1 MAFPLREKKVP
12 KEEIEAKVMEMLALV
27 ALKGFEHRS
36 VTRLSGGQQQRVAI
50 ARALIAHPQVLLL
63 DEPLGALD
71 LKLRKDMQVELKKIQ
86 KQTGITFVFVTHD
99 QEEALSMSDTVVVM
113 SEGKIHQIGT
123 PVDIYNEPQNA
134 FVADFIGES
143 NILDGVMLED
153 YKVTFSGQTFQCL
166 DKDFAKNEAVDVV
179 VRPEDVDI
187 VPLEK
192 GQLTGVVT
200 SVTFMGVHYEII
212 VDVGGFKWMIQ
223 TTDFVDVDEHIGI
236 ELEPDAIHIMKKSE
250 YSGPVRR
257 LLLLLQRAGRAV
269 RGQRG
274 GRRMKENVTR
284 DQRRVLRADHLALGP
299 YGIWAVLFILVPL
312 VFVAY
317 YAFTDVNFQFT
328 LENIQRFFTATSSIV
343 QDDGSSAEVRTYLLI
358 FWRSLK
364 LAIISTLVCLVLAYP
379 LAYIMARAE
388 PKVQKTFMTIIMI
401 PMWMNFL
408 IRTYAWMTILQDKGI
423 FNNILSA
430 LHLPGVHII
439 GTEAAVVIGMVY
451 DYIPYMIL
459 PLFSIMAKMDVK
471 LDRGRP

>member
-1 MAFPLREKKVP
+1 M
-12 KEEIEAKVMEMLALV
+12 KE
-27 ALKGFEHRS
+27 
-36 VTRLSGGQQQRVAI
+36 TRQ
-50 ARALIAHPQVLLL
+50 
-63 DEPLGALD
+63 
-71 LKLRKDMQVELKKIQ
+71 
-86 KQTGITFVFVTHD
+86 
-99 QEEALSMSDTVVVM
+99 
-113 SEGKIHQIGT
+113 
-123 PVDIYNEPQNA
+123 
-134 FVADFIGES
+134 
-143 NILDGVMLED
+143 
-153 YKVTFSGQTFQCL
+153 
-166 DKDFAKNEAVDVV
+166 
-179 VRPEDVDI
+179 
-187 VPLEK
+187 
-192 GQLTGVVT
+192 
-200 SVTFMGVHYEII
+200 
-212 VDVGGFKWMIQ
+212 
-223 TTDFVDVDEHIGI
+223 
-236 ELEPDAIHIMKKSE
+236 
-250 YSGPVRR
+250 
-257 LLLLLQRAGRAV
+257 
-269 RGQRG
+269 
-274 GRRMKENVTR
+274 GRRVR
-284 DQRRVLRADHLALGP
+284 LADRAALMP
-299 YGIWAVLFILVPL
+299 YGIWAALFVIVPL
-312 VFVAY
+312 IFVAY

-471 LDRGRP
+471 LIEAARDLGCNGLGVLRRVIWPLSLPGVISGVTMVLIPSVSTFYISQKLGDGKIMLIGDVIEGQYVANNLHFAAAIAFVLMVLLLVCMAVMRKLVGRNVEGGL